1 MSAQGQGA
9 SRPPARLVLGGYLTH
24 RPECLGTYVLWAH
37 VNGHGQPVDPSYTR
51 THPVWKHEDEDMYM
65 KNRWDGWVVQAKAH
79 NGSNR
84 GVVRLCGR
92 GSSFPHLQRQV
103 WQELGRS
110 SESGCSLTPGWKDAP
125 GLLCIASPPGGQGLH
140 VAKGKENANP
150 QQNALERHCKEFEP
164 ITLKC
169 NVPLCGRPFEWRPQ
183 QYYKHGWAA
192 PTQCTSCR
200 YGIARPAAPSAAGK
214 RKAFDALVLE
224 DDRVLVGGGD
234 ALVRGPPGAGGRRA
248 GQVGGEAGAGA
259 SGKQRKLLGQAGGG
273 MRPDAGVQSAAAPH
287 GAAMEGWR
295 ACAAPLRRLDAE
307 LKLLS
312 AAHAASGESAQHVQ
326 ACRKTIERRARR
338 LVPDISAHLF
348 GSQAAGLETST
359 SDMDVVLLSPTRFS
373 DSLLPERRS
382 RETDK
387 LAKADKVGFLYELAR
402 TLTPA
407 PFARVKVIGD
417 ASVPI
422 IKGTTGR
429 GVRCDISVGSE
440 GGLRSS
446 DMMRRSLAS
455 IAELRPLVVFL
466 KLLLKEKGLNE
477 VFTGGLS
484 SYAIFH
490 LVLSFLYAQSSAP
503 TAPQPPRPASVS
515 ATAFPYVV
523 NTTARAEHAKHAD
536 AAGAGLQ
543 LPNMGQQLVEMCE
556 LYGGGHGFEPMR
568 HAICSRR
575 GLVPR
580 WSTHLS
586 APDGRF
592 RCASLYLS
600 PARLAVRLKSPP
612 NPSLARMCT
621 MLKQPT
627 YQDRKSVV

>member
-1 MSAQGQGA
+1 
-9 SRPPARLVLGGYLTH
+9 
-24 RPECLGTYVLWAH
+24 
-37 VNGHGQPVDPSYTR
+37 
-51 THPVWKHEDEDMYM
+51 
-65 KNRWDGWVVQAKAH
+65 
-79 NGSNR
+79 
-84 GVVRLCGR
+84 
-92 GSSFPHLQRQV
+92 
-103 WQELGRS
+103 
-110 SESGCSLTPGWKDAP
+110 
-125 GLLCIASPPGGQGLH
+125 
-140 VAKGKENANP
+140 
-150 QQNALERHCKEFEP
+150 
-164 ITLKC
+164 
-169 NVPLCGRPFEWRPQ
+169 
-183 QYYKHGWAA
+183 
-192 PTQCTSCR
+192 
-200 YGIARPAAPSAAGK
+200 
-214 RKAFDALVLE
+214 
-224 DDRVLVGGGD
+224 
-234 ALVRGPPGAGGRRA
+234 
-248 GQVGGEAGAGA
+248 
-259 SGKQRKLLGQAGGG
+259 
-273 MRPDAGVQSAAAPH
+273 
-287 GAAMEGWR
+287 
-295 ACAAPLRRLDAE
+295 
-307 LKLLS
+307 
-312 AAHAASGESAQHVQ
+312 
-326 ACRKTIERRARR
+326 
-338 LVPDISAHLF
+338 
-348 GSQAAGLETST
+348 
-359 SDMDVVLLSPTRFS
+359 MDVVLLSPTRFL

-477 VFTGGLS
+477 VSTGGLS

-523 NTTARAEHAKHAD
+523 NTTARAEHAD

-543 LPNMGQQLVEMCE
+543 LPNMGQLLVEMCE

-592 RCASLYLS
+592 RCASLYLARS
-600 PARLAVRLKSPP
+600 PCRAVEVPSQPFPGTHVHDAQAADISIDHSFSLTIAHLLGPLTCAHTHAHQAAMANQHTRESP
-612 NPSLARMCT
+612 
-621 MLKQPT
+621 
-627 YQDRKSVV
+627 